1 VSGEKVT
8 FTAPASG
15 ASGTFA
21 NGTATEDAVTDD
33 NGVATSTPFT
43 ANATSGNYTVTA
55 NVSGASAPVSFSLTN
70 ISVTAYSFYVSG
82 MESETFSSYVLA
94 GSVLID
100 SNGNVLG
107 GEQDYNDGGL
117 GFASPEPAG
126 DVITGGT
133 LTFAAGAPAGQ
144 GTLTLN
150 TNNLNLGLNADGVE
164 VFGVQFVNSK
174 HALIMQFDGFDTSA
188 GSFDQQTLPSTL
200 SGAYA
205 FAASG
210 FDSVQTPVAFAGVFS
225 ITGGTALTGTL
236 DVNDAFDVGIT
247 VGTAFTATLGPT
259 DGLGRGKITGIK
271 VAGKNLTLYYYI
283 VNPKVIRFVDVDPFD
298 LAIGSAFSQ
307 GTSPFSN
314 ASLGNS
320 VMALSGTPILAHF
333 AALGQFSTSNTSA
346 ATADFSGVG
355 DITEPDN
362 SVLVRS
368 HKLTGTYSIASNG
381 YGSWN
386 ITNIGLG
393 DMSTLGVYMTDP
405 ALNLNDPN
413 NAAGGGGALII
424 DLSPSSVLPGGAGI
438 IIPQTDTSTASFAGN
453 YVAGWQNFNLNCGDC
468 EFDMLAQG
476 SMAAGG
482 ALNLTGLASDPFFS
496 LGTPDATSSG
506 NTFTGTP
513 APDTTHPGRYTMGKK
528 GQWVSSVIDGTP
540 DLNFDMIVYQAS
552 GNQLFWLGYDLQ
564 FATAALGPLQQQG
577 SLSGLPGAQ
586 ARTATTRTVQRSMSR
601 VGIARRLSKT
611 R

>member
-1 VSGEKVT
+1 
-8 FTAPASG
+8 
-15 ASGTFA
+15 
-21 NGTATEDAVTDD
+21 
-33 NGVATSTPFT
+33 
-43 ANATSGNYTVTA
+43 
-55 NVSGASAPVSFSLTN
+55 
-70 ISVTAYSFYVSG
+70 
-82 MESETFSSYVLA
+82 
-94 GSVLID
+94 VLID

-126 DVITGGT
+126 DVITGGKLT
-133 LTFAAGAPAGQ
+133 LAAGAPAGQ

-210 FDSVQTPVAFAGVFS
+210 FDSVQTPVAFGGVFS

-247 VGTAFTATLGPT
+247 VGTAFTATLGPA

-333 AALGQFSTSNTSA
+333 SALGQFSTSNTSA

-368 HKLTGTYSIASNG
+368 HKLIGTYSIASNG

-405 ALNLNDPN
+405 TLNLNDPN
-413 NAAGGGGALII
+413 NSAGGGGALII
-424 DLSPSSVLPGGAGI
+424 DVSASSVLPGGAGVI
-438 IIPQTDTSTASFAGN
+438 VPQTDTSTASFAGN

-496 LGTPDATSSG
+496 LGTPDPTSSG
-506 NTFTGTP
+506 NTFTGVP

-528 GQWVSSVIDGTP
+528 GQWISSVIDGTP

-586 ARTATTRTVQRSMSR
+586 ARSATTRTVQRSMSR
-601 VGIARRLSKT
+601 AGIARRLPKT